1 MRSMVLLAAL
11 AVLGTMPSPA
21 SAQKAELAR
30 YQRAAMRGLGRMEEP
45 AAFERVFKGKSPE
58 EARTV
63 GQQLASRGLIRLPA
77 EDLKYRAELMLDFTG
92 RANTK
97 ACGKWARGGATGE
110 EVIAMIAKLD
120 SAALDGWV
128 DLSLRA
134 TVAEVRQKPAAFA
147 GTQADIGKLFA
158 RLETTMTEKDSERFN
173 SVLAKFDKASMKDAC
188 WFGRQLYISAL
199 ALQPE
204 ERDHAL
210 RTLAWIEVQ
219 AS

>member
-1 MRSMVLLAAL
+1 MRSMVLLTAL
-11 AVLGTMPSPA
+11 AVLGAMSSPA

-45 AAFERVFKGKSPE
+45 SAFQKVFQGKSPE

-63 GQQLASRGLIRLPA
+63 GQQLASHGLSRLSA

>member
-11 AVLGTMPSPA
+11 ALLGGTSSPA

-45 AAFERVFKGKSPE
+45 AAFEKAFKGKSQE
-58 EARTV
+58 EARVT
-63 GQQLASRGLIRLPA
+63 GQRLAARGLVRLSA

-110 EVIAMIAKLD
+110 EVVAMIAKLD
-120 SAALDGWV
+120 SVALDGWV

-147 GTQADIGKLFA
+147 GSQADVGKLFE
-158 RLETTMTEKDSERFN
+158 RLETTMTEKESERFH
-173 SVLAKFDKASMKDAC
+173 SVLAKFDKASAKDAC

-219 AS
+219 AT